1 MGSSLRVTPA
11 ASMPQLVGDSKRG
24 RLVIVNLQSTPLDDV
39 AAMRINAKTDDVM
52 VALMEKLEIPIPQF
66 YLRRIIGVRI
76 REKVDGVFTAR
87 ITGYDSN
94 KQRMSLFKAL
104 RYNGTT
110 KKLSERETSRFR
122 LQLPKELNSKDKL
135 DKHTITVYLGF
146 NGHYNEPPL
155 KFGHTICA
163 GAQDLEVL
171 DNEVFYVVTFDPISK
186 EWKSQDVLED
196 DVEENK
202 ENDAPSWRDSISNQ
216 ITNAFSNVA
225 IGLGLGEPSARGAD
239 SDRDSDEDSDN
250 ELPDHDIEV

>member
-1 MGSSLRVTPA
+1 MS
-11 ASMPQLVGDSKRG
+11 QLISVKRSHSVAILNCKLLFSF
-24 RLVIVNLQSTPLDDV
+24 RSTADINFEHTFVNV
-39 AAMRINAKTDDVM
+39 
-52 VALMEKLEIPIPQF
+52 E
-66 YLRRIIGVRI
+66 
-76 REKVDGVFTAR
+76 
-87 ITGYDSN
+87 
-94 KQRMSLFKAL
+94 QRMSLFKAL

-196 DVEENK
+196 DVEENVSVVVITSVCF
-202 ENDAPSWRDSISNQ
+202 AFVFVPRISTLSRLN
-216 ITNAFSNVA
+216 
-225 IGLGLGEPSARGAD
+225 
-239 SDRDSDEDSDN
+239 
-250 ELPDHDIEV
+250 